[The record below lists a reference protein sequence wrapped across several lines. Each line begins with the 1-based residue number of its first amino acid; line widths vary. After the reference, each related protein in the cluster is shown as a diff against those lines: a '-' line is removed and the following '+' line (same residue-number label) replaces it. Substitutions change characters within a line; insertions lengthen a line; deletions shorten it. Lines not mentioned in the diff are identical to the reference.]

1 MRIAIRIP
9 VIKFATLAA
18 LALSLSACG
27 DSGTADVSQWMKEV
41 RQQTRVAIKP
51 LSEPKKFTPFS
62 YDAKNREDPYSPN
75 TVSYTHLTLPT
86 TTLCRSRW
94 SPYH

>member
-41 RQQTRVAIKP
+41 RQQ
-51 LSEPKKFTPFS
+51 LSLI
-62 YDAKNREDPYSPN
+62 
-75 TVSYTHLTLPT
+75 HI
-86 TTLCRSRW
+86 
-94 SPYH
+94 